1 MSRVLTMDALEINYR
16 LKRAGLSQTAIARAL
31 GVSQSVVGNVIHN
44 RITAFEVAS
53 YIAQALGEELTA
65 LWPDRY
71 TFKPRGRRSP
81 QRLQPVQACHG
92 PDGQT
97 PPGSQEGAS

>member
-1 MSRVLTMDALEINYR
+1 MDALEINYR
-16 LKRAGLSQTAIARAL
+16 LKRAGLNQKAIASEL

-53 YIAQALGEELTA
+53 YIARALGEEVTV

-71 TFKPRGRRSP
+71 TFKPRGRSA
-81 QRLQPVQACHG
+81 QRRGQPLAH
-92 PDGQT
+92 PT
-97 PPGSQEGAS
+97 PSLDTPSGSQGGVS

>member
-1 MSRVLTMDALEINYR
+1 MSLTLTMDALEINYR
-16 LKRAGLSQTAIARAL
+16 LKRAGLSQKAIASEL

-53 YIAQALGEELTA
+53 YIARALGEEVTV

-71 TFKPRGRRSP
+71 TFKPRGRSAQRRASP
-81 QRLQPVQACHG
+81 PAC
-92 PDGQT
+92 PT
-97 PPGSQEGAS
+97 PSPSPSSQSPGGAS

>member
-1 MSRVLTMDALEINYR
+1 MDALEINYR
-16 LKRAGLSQTAIARAL
+16 LKRAGLSQKAIASEL

-53 YIAQALGEELTA
+53 YIARALGEEVTA

-71 TFKPRGRRSP
+71 TFKPRGRSAQRRGPPPACPTPSLPPSSRSP
-81 QRLQPVQACHG
+81 G
-92 PDGQT
+92 
-97 PPGSQEGAS
+97 GAS

>member
-1 MSRVLTMDALEINYR
+1 MSLSLTMDALEINYR
-16 LKRAGLSQTAIARAL
+16 LKRAGLSQKAIASEL

-53 YIAQALGEELTA
+53 YIARALGEEVTA

-71 TFKPRGRRSP
+71 TFKPRGRSA
-81 QRLQPVQACHG
+81 QRREPPKAN
-92 PDGQT
+92 PT
-97 PPGSQEGAS
+97 PSADSQSGSQGGAP

>member
-1 MSRVLTMDALEINYR
+1 MDALEINYR
-16 LKRAGLSQTAIARAL
+16 LKRAGLSQTAIAREL

-53 YIAQALGEELTA
+53 YIARALGEELTA

-71 TFKPRGRRSP
+71 TFKPRGRRSASRRADA
-81 QRLQPVQACHG
+81 QV
-92 PDGQT
+92 T
-97 PPGSQEGAS
+97 PCAEGEAEQDRREGAP

>member
-1 MSRVLTMDALEINYR
+1 MDAIEINYR
-16 LKRAGLSQTAIARAL
+16 LKRAGLSQKAIAVEL

-53 YIAQALGEELTA
+53 FIARALGEEVIA

-71 TFKPRGRRSP
+71 TFKPRGRST
-81 QRLQPVQACHG
+81 QRRETAKICEAS
-92 PDGQT
+92 D
-97 PPGSQEGAS
+97 PPPTADSRGGAA

>member
-1 MSRVLTMDALEINYR
+1 MSLSLTMDALEINYR
-16 LKRAGLSQTAIARAL
+16 LKRAGLSQKAIASEL

-53 YIAQALGEELTA
+53 YIARALGAEVTA

-71 TFKPRGRRSP
+71 TFKPRGRSAQRRGPPSACSTPAAEPPSCSP
-81 QRLQPVQACHG
+81 G
-92 PDGQT
+92 
-97 PPGSQEGAS
+97 GAS